1 MFLILVASD
10 AMDGTLLDYRPAT
23 LTVWARGVWQRGSW
37 GMNDEFEA
45 AGGGGAPTITSFSRR
60 RTAMFARKNADYV
73 NRRAA

>member
-45 AGGGGAPTITSFSRR
+45 AAAPSLSGGFRLRRSPRGGQ
-60 RTAMFARKNADYV
+60 
-73 NRRAA
+73 

>member
-1 MFLILVASD
+1 MFLILVASN
-10 AMDGTLLDYRPAT
+10 AMDGTYLDYRPPT
-23 LTVWARGVWQRGSW
+23 FEVWARGVWERGTW

-45 AGGGGAPTITSFSRR
+45 AGGAPTITSFSRR